1 MNPRRSY
8 FACAVLAVLCWSGCA
23 SPPAGPGA
31 QDARILA
38 PTGALRVGVYPGSP
52 SSLIRSGD
60 GEERGVSVDLG
71 KELARRLGVPY
82 RKVEFARVALVLD
95 ALKAGEVDFTVTN
108 ATPARAAEMNF
119 TAPLVDLELGYLVM
133 PGSKVTQLDD
143 VDRPG
148 VKVGVSQGSTSQGT
162 LARLYKSATLV
173 PAASL
178 PAAAQ
183 MLSKGEIDA
192 FATNKAILFE
202 MADTLSGARV
212 LDGRWGLEHL
222 AIAVPKGRE
231 DGMPYMRRFADSARN
246 EGLVKRAAERAGLRG
261 TVEAARP

>member
-1 MNPRRSY
+1 LGTSIRPTIDPSDVLWTWITHVV
-8 FACAVLAVLCWSGCA
+8 VLA
-23 SPPAGPGA
+23 
-31 QDARILA
+31 
-38 PTGALRVGVYPGSP
+38 
-52 SSLIRSGD
+52 
-60 GEERGVSVDLG
+60 
-71 KELARRLGVPY
+71 
-82 RKVEFARVALVLD
+82 
-95 ALKAGEVDFTVTN
+95 TN
-108 ATPARAAEMNF
+108 RYSPARL
-119 TAPLVDLELGYLVM
+119 TVH
-133 PGSKVTQLDD
+133 